1 MSVLLHNTQEP
12 AGLDADHPLPLLKAA
27 ADPLRLDVLQVLG
40 YSSFAVL
47 ELCDILSIRQSGL
60 SHHLKV
66 LAQAGL
72 VETRREGTT
81 IFYRRRLP
89 GVGSANAALHR
100 ALSARLDGQPLRA
113 DVARRLADI
122 QQARA
127 ARSQL
132 FFERQIGAIET
143 GHEFI
148 ADFAHYGE
156 LAAEMVRRAL
166 PEGGDE
172 ALEVGPGDGD
182 FLLLLKD
189 HFVSLTGM
197 DNAEAMRA
205 LASKRIAE
213 TGATN
218 VRLLAGNWPEAAP
231 PRQFDALIFNMVLH
245 HLPSPRQS
253 LIAAG
258 RRLRPGGVL
267 LITELCR
274 HDQHWTRDR
283 CGDLWLGFDESEL
296 QDWTACAGLVPQ
308 ESQFLALRNGFQI
321 QARTFTRLDD
331 NVSLEMYAHE

>member
-1 MSVLLHNTQEP
+1 MSVSLRHTQEHAP
-12 AGLDADHPLPLLKAA
+12 RIAADPLPLLKAA
-27 ADPLRLDVLQVLG
+27 ADPLRLQVLQVLG

-66 LAQAGL
+66 LAQAEL

-89 GVGSANAALHR
+89 GVESANADLHR
-100 ALSARLDGQPLRA
+100 ALLGRLDQQSLRTDQA
-113 DVARRLADI
+113 QRLALI

-132 FFERQIGAIET
+132 FFERQASAIAT
-143 GHEFI
+143 GHELI
-148 ADFAHYGE
+148 ADFSHYGD

-166 PEGGDE
+166 PQGGDE
-172 ALEVGPGDGD
+172 ALEVGPGDGA
-182 FLLLLKD
+182 FLILLKD
-189 HFVSLTGM
+189 HFANLTGM
-197 DNAEAMRA
+197 DNAEAMLA
-205 LASKRIAE
+205 LARKRMAQTDVTHIH
-213 TGATN
+213 
-218 VRLLAGNWPEAAP
+218 LLAGNWPESAP

-253 LIAAG
+253 LMAAG

-267 LITELCR
+267 LVTELCR
-274 HDQHWTRDR
+274 HDQHWTRER

-296 QDWTACAGLVPQ
+296 QDWTACAGLVSQ

-331 NVSLEMYAHE
+331 NLPLEIHAHE